1 MRKNYRKSISSF
13 EALRP
18 LLSACS
24 NRVRKFR
31 TVLPNL
37 RTRLTEHAKLNTS
50 AVSEHLTTCE
60 HARHIAD
67 LHNLYDNVNDLNPD
81 KPFSDY
87 ELITNNTKILQS
99 LQHTNSNIL
108 LFLEALHIKFKR
120 PALNNGLKASKELML
135 FCG

>member
-1 MRKNYRKSISSF
+1 MNF
-13 EALRP
+13 L
-18 LLSACS
+18 
-24 NRVRKFR
+24 VFR
-31 TVLPNL
+31 NL
-37 RTRLTEHAKLNTS
+37 RTRLIEHAKLSTS

-67 LHNLYDNVNDLNPD
+67 LHNLYDNVNDLNHD

-99 LQHTNSNIL
+99 LQHTNANIL

-120 PALNNGLKASKELML
+120 PALNNGLKASKELLL
-135 FCG
+135 FL